1 MSSAERCERTES
13 MVVYELRRAET
24 AEDLAAMHRL
34 RRDVL
39 FARRGRAALYND
51 AHPDD
56 AVANHLK
63 FLLVLDGERIGTARL
78 DLVQG
83 VAKLR
88 LVVIAAER
96 QRQGHGAVM
105 EQLIAGHAHRLGVTT
120 LLVNSAPDAVGFYE
134 KCGWQQELWDA
145 SELVGSASDCVQ
157 MAKYL

>member
-1 MSSAERCERTES
+1 MG
-13 MVVYELRRAET
+13 YELRRAT
-24 AEDLAAMHRL
+24 SAEDLAAMHRL

-39 FARRGRAALYND
+39 FARRGRAAIYND
-51 AHPDD
+51 DHPDD
-56 AVANHLK
+56 AVSNHLK

-96 QRQGHGAVM
+96 QREGHGSVM
-105 EQLIAGHAHRLGVTT
+105 EQLIAEHAHRLGITT

-134 KCGWQQELWDA
+134 KRGWQRELWDA
-145 SELVGSASDCVQ
+145 SELQGIASDCVQ